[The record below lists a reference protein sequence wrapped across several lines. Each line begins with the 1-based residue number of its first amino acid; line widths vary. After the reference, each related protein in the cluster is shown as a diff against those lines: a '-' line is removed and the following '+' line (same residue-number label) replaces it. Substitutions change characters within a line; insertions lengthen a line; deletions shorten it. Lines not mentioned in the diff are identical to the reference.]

1 MDKWNEKDGYLLHD
15 REWLMMDEHYTPEQL
30 VILMHRLSSFD
41 IRFSKVPTRIYASK
55 GISRNAIQEWIR
67 NEMVAYEHDQME
79 EICNQALGILKS
91 EGDIGDTLNEIREKW
106 SEGIPILKDK
116 RFDEVVTQYSCF
128 SHEMGIAALGQE
140 LTAYGYALYDLDGG

>member
-1 MDKWNEKDGYLLHD
+1 
-15 REWLMMDEHYTPEQL
+15 
-30 VILMHRLSSFD
+30 
-41 IRFSKVPTRIYASK
+41 
-55 GISRNAIQEWIR
+55 
-67 NEMVAYEHDQME
+67 MVAYEHDQME

-128 SHEMGIAALGQE
+128 SLVPQTFPPHDSS
-140 LTAYGYALYDLDGG
+140 TH